1 MRMQM
6 VCFILC
12 LILSSCLFQRDESLI
27 LALELAKDS
36 KLKLEKVLLHYKGE
50 SLKLKAAIFLI
61 ENMPQYYSE
70 SKEED
75 QKLGGL
81 YDEHEAI
88 SQKYGWERPNG

>member
-1 MRMQM
+1 
-6 VCFILC
+6 
-12 LILSSCLFQRDESLI
+12 
-27 LALELAKDS
+27 
-36 KLKLEKVLLHYKGE
+36 
-50 SLKLKAAIFLI
+50 
-61 ENMPQYYSE
+61 MPQYYSE